1 MAENPIKYSD
11 LIIPDDSIEKL
22 VAQLEQLEQV
32 YTSLLQKVQAEA
44 KTTAQAQQKVTGATE
59 QGRQQIRGAASDAER
74 LAKAERDL
82 AFAQSETAKEIA
94 KLKEQIREQNNLNKV
109 AAKEALNV
117 KGSYNQLSAEYS
129 RLKIELNKLTAEER
143 KNTEAGRNMEKQAA
157 AIYEQMKKLQE
168 ATGKFQLNV
177 GNYSSAWGNLG
188 SMFGSLKSSMGGV
201 ASVASKLTLGIS
213 SWMAA
218 GVAAVGVM
226 KDNIATAREYEKSI
240 STLAAIL
247 GTTKD
252 QIKELTDQSQQLGSV
267 TVFTASEVAQ
277 LQTELAKL
285 GYSVQDILN
294 MSPAVLN
301 FAQATGASLADAASL
316 TGAALRMFEKDTT
329 HTEEFVDKMAAATT
343 KSALSFQSLNSSL
356 STVAP
361 VANAFGFEIEEVLAL
376 LGQLANAGFDASS
389 AATATR
395 NIILNLADA
404 NGDLAKSLGEPVT
417 NLETLVNGLETLRDR
432 GIDLGE
438 ALQLT
443 DKRSVAAFN
452 TFLAGTDAVRK
463 LHEELSDCNGT
474 AKKMADT
481 MTDNLDGALKS
492 LSSAWEGLNLH
503 INQSNGLLKTLV
515 DWLAS
520 AVRMFDTLTTSAGRA
535 SAMLKK
541 LNGGGDGSSS
551 KVDKQISYLSGSG
564 HKEAVAHNVV
574 AQYNKDIL
582 KLQKELDKLGGAA
595 TNLVPTIRAKKM
607 MYQAAID
614 ATVKMRDEY
623 ERRSKDVLTGN
634 SSSGGTA
641 GGGGGT
647 ISSGGGGS
655 SKGSGK
661 SSVRAAE
668 QAAKAAEKARQEREK
683 NERDAIRKSE
693 DVSVAL
699 IENKY
704 NREREAVMLSYERQK
719 EDLQRKL
726 DEDKNLTEKARTAL
740 TETIVN
746 LEKQKQQKLA
756 EIYEKESK
764 DLQAAEEKKRKDE
777 EKAKQEQIRLDEQA
791 SQKEKQLA
799 ELQID
804 NLETSEN
811 EKTRMRLEA
820 EKKRLQKL
828 LDTYKRDGKILTATE
843 KAIIDEQ
850 IAAIDKALEQN
861 KGNRDIYDILGLN
874 LSDEK
879 KEAISTSVQYAVDSL
894 NEFMDAY
901 VQAADKKAE
910 LATREVDRA
919 QDVLLAEIEAR
930 ANGYA
935 NNVQMAQ
942 KELDLAKKNEQKAL
956 QEQAKAQKQQMAIQA
971 LQQVSNMVTA
981 SSLIWSQ
988 LGFPWAI
995 PALAVMWGSFALSK
1009 IKAAQ
1014 MVGNTE
1020 EYGEGTVELLEGG
1033 SHQSGNDIDLG
1044 RKKDGT
1050 RRRAEGGEF
1059 FAVINK
1065 RSSRKYRTEI
1075 PSVINALNDGT
1086 FAEKYMGA
1094 YRADGLN
1101 VVVDGRTDI
1110 SGLSDDVRQIRQQG
1124 ESRVYAGNGYMVY
1137 EYKNVKRKV
1146 KVQ

>member
-44 KTTAQAQQKVTGATE
+44 KTTAQAQQKMTGATE

-143 KNTEAGRNMEKQAA
+143 KNTEAGRSMEKQAA

-201 ASVASKLTLGIS
+201 TSMVGKLTMGIG
-213 SWMAA
+213 SWAAA
-218 GVAAVGVM
+218 GLAAVGAV
-226 KDNIATAREYEKSI
+226 KSNVSTAMEYEKSL
-240 STLAAIL
+240 SGLAAIL
-247 GTTKD
+247 GTT
-252 QIKELTDQSQQLGSV
+252 TDQLGALKEQSLELGR
-267 TVFTASEVAQ
+267 TTTFTASEVSQ

-285 GYSVQDILN
+285 GYTEQDILN
-294 MSPAVLN
+294 MSPSVLN

-316 TGAALRMFEKDTT
+316 TGAALRMFEKDST
-329 HTEEFVDKMAAATT
+329 HTTEFVDKMAAATT
-343 KSALSFQSLNSSL
+343 KSALSFQTLNSSL

-361 VANAFGFEIEEVLAL
+361 VANAFGFQIEDVLAL

-404 NGDLAKSLGEPVT
+404 NGKLAKSLGEPVT
-417 NLETLVNGLETLRDR
+417 NLDTLVSGLVTLKDK

-438 ALQLT
+438 ALELT

-452 TFLAGTDAVRK
+452 TFLSGTDTVINLRNEIANADGACR
-463 LHEELSDCNGT
+463 T
-474 AKKMADT
+474 MADT
-481 MTDNLDGALKS
+481 MTDNLAGSMKS
-492 LSSAWEGLNLH
+492 LESAWEGFNLH
-503 INQSNGLLKTLV
+503 INQSNGLLRDMV
-515 DWLAS
+515 DWLTK
-520 AVRMFDTLTTSAGRA
+520 VVLWFDKA
-535 SAMLKK
+535 
-541 LNGGGDGSSS
+541 
-551 KVDKQISYLSGSG
+551 
-564 HKEAVAHNVV
+564 
-574 AQYNKDIL
+574 
-582 KLQKELDKLGGAA
+582 LQKLDRWYKESQWNPTDDMGDADNAEQKRQRELEEQRKANDAMA
-595 TNLVPTIRAKKM
+595 EE
-607 MYQAAID
+607 MY
-614 ATVKMRDEY
+614 RN
-623 ERRSKDVLTGN
+623 TGVYPAGYKPKGKT
-634 SSSGGTA
+634 SGG

-647 ISSGGGGS
+647 TKKT
-655 SKGSGK
+655 KGGK
-661 SSVRAAE
+661 SAANAAKREAERAAKEAQKAQE
-668 QAAKAAEKARQEREK
+668 QRDK
-683 NERDAIRKSE
+683 NEREAIRKQE
-693 DVSVAL
+693 DAVVAL
-699 IENKY
+699 MEDKY
-704 NREREAVMLSYERQK
+704 DRERATTILQYERQK

-726 DEDKNLTEKARTAL
+726 DEDKNLTEKARQAITD
-740 TETIVN
+740 TIVN
-746 LEKQKQQKLA
+746 LEKQKQVKLA
-756 EIYEKESK
+756 DIWDKQVKEE
-764 DLQAAEEKKRKDE
+764 QAAEDKRKKDA

-901 VQAADKKAE
+901 VQAADRKAE
-910 LATREVDRA
+910 IATREVDRA
-919 QDVLLAEIEAR
+919 QEVLLAEIEAR

-995 PALAVMWGSFALSK
+995 PALAVMWGSFAVSK
-1009 IKAAQ
+1009 IKAQQ

-1065 RSSRKYRTEI
+1065 RSSRKYRNEI

>member
-44 KTTAQAQQKVTGATE
+44 KTTAQAQQKMTGATE

-143 KNTEAGRNMEKQAA
+143 KNTEAGRSMEKQAA

-201 ASVASKLTLGIS
+201 TSMVGKLTMGIG
-213 SWMAA
+213 SWAAA
-218 GVAAVGVM
+218 GLAAVGAV
-226 KDNIATAREYEKSI
+226 KSNVSTAMEYEKSL
-240 STLAAIL
+240 SGLAAIL
-247 GTTKD
+247 GTT
-252 QIKELTDQSQQLGSV
+252 TDQLGALKEQSLELGR
-267 TVFTASEVAQ
+267 TTTFTASEVSQ

-285 GYSVQDILN
+285 GYTEQDILN
-294 MSPAVLN
+294 MSPSVLN

-316 TGAALRMFEKDTT
+316 TGAALRMFEKDST
-329 HTEEFVDKMAAATT
+329 HTTEFVDKMAAATT
-343 KSALSFQSLNSSL
+343 KSALSFQTLNSSL

-361 VANAFGFEIEEVLAL
+361 VANAFGFQIEDVLAL

-404 NGDLAKSLGEPVT
+404 NGKLAKSLGEPVT
-417 NLETLVNGLETLRDR
+417 NLDTLVSGLVTLKDK

-438 ALQLT
+438 ALELT

-452 TFLAGTDAVRK
+452 TFLSGTDTVINLRNEIANADGACR
-463 LHEELSDCNGT
+463 T
-474 AKKMADT
+474 MADT
-481 MTDNLDGALKS
+481 MTDNLAGSMKS
-492 LSSAWEGLNLH
+492 LESAWEGFNLH
-503 INQSNGLLKTLV
+503 INQSNGLLRDMV
-515 DWLAS
+515 DWLTK
-520 AVRMFDTLTTSAGRA
+520 VVLWFDKA
-535 SAMLKK
+535 
-541 LNGGGDGSSS
+541 
-551 KVDKQISYLSGSG
+551 
-564 HKEAVAHNVV
+564 
-574 AQYNKDIL
+574 
-582 KLQKELDKLGGAA
+582 LQKLDRWYKESQWNPTDDMGDADKAEQKRQRELEEQRKANDAMA
-595 TNLVPTIRAKKM
+595 EE
-607 MYQAAID
+607 MY
-614 ATVKMRDEY
+614 RN
-623 ERRSKDVLTGN
+623 TGVYPAGYKPKGKT
-634 SSSGGTA
+634 SGG

-647 ISSGGGGS
+647 TKKT
-655 SKGSGK
+655 KGGK
-661 SSVRAAE
+661 SAANAAKREAERAAKEAQKAQE
-668 QAAKAAEKARQEREK
+668 QRDK
-683 NERDAIRKSE
+683 NEREAIRKQQ
-693 DVSVAL
+693 DAMVAL
-699 IENKY
+699 MEDKY
-704 NREREAVMLSYERQK
+704 DRERATTILQYERQK

-726 DEDKNLTEKARTAL
+726 DEDKNLTEKARQAL
-740 TETIVN
+740 TDTIVN
-746 LEKQKQQKLA
+746 LEKQKQVKLA
-756 EIYEKESK
+756 DIWDKQVKEEK
-764 DLQAAEEKKRKDE
+764 AAEDKKKKDK
-777 EKAKQEQIRLDEQA
+777 EKAKQEQIRIDEQA

-850 IAAIDKALEQN
+850 IAAIDKALERN

-901 VQAADKKAE
+901 VQAADRKAE
-910 LATREVDRA
+910 IATREVDRA
-919 QDVLLAEIEAR
+919 QEVLLAEIEAR

-1009 IKAAQ
+1009 IKAQQ

-1065 RSSRKYRTEI
+1065 RSSRKYRNEI

>member
-44 KTTAQAQQKVTGATE
+44 KATAQAQQKVTGATE

-82 AFAQSETAKEIA
+82 AYAQSETAKKIA
-94 KLKEQIREQNNLNKV
+94 QLKEQIREQNNLNKA

-143 KNTEAGRNMEKQAA
+143 KNTEAGRQMERQAA

-168 ATGKFQLNV
+168 ATGKNQLNV
-177 GNYSSAWGNLG
+177 GNYTSAWGNLG

-201 ASVASKLTLGIS
+201 TSMVGKLTMGIG
-213 SWMAA
+213 SWAAA
-218 GVAAVGVM
+218 GLAAVGAIKSNVS
-226 KDNIATAREYEKSI
+226 TAMEYEKSL
-240 STLAAIL
+240 SNLAAIL
-247 GTTKD
+247 GTT
-252 QIKELTDQSQQLGSV
+252 TDQLGALKEQSLELGR
-267 TVFTASEVAQ
+267 TTTFTASEVSQ

-285 GYSVQDILN
+285 GYTEQDILN
-294 MSPAVLN
+294 MSPSVLN

-316 TGAALRMFEKDTT
+316 TGAALRMFEKDST
-329 HTEEFVDKMAAATT
+329 HTTEFVDKMAAATT
-343 KSALSFQSLNSSL
+343 KSALSFQTLNSSL

-361 VANAFGFEIEEVLAL
+361 VANAFGFQIEDVLAL

-404 NGDLAKSLGEPVT
+404 NGKLAKSLGEPVT
-417 NLETLVNGLETLRDR
+417 NLDTLVSGLVTLKDK

-438 ALQLT
+438 ALELT

-452 TFLAGTDAVRK
+452 TFLSGTDTVINLRNEIANADGACR
-463 LHEELSDCNGT
+463 T
-474 AKKMADT
+474 MADT
-481 MTDNLDGALKS
+481 MTDNLAGSMKS
-492 LSSAWEGLNLH
+492 LESAWEGFNLH
-503 INQSNGLLKTLV
+503 INQSNGLLRDMV
-515 DWLAS
+515 DWL
-520 AVRMFDTLTTSAGRA
+520 TSVV
-535 SAMLKK
+535 LW
-541 LNGGGDGSSS
+541 L
-551 KVDKQISYLSGSG
+551 DK
-564 HKEAVAHNVV
+564 A
-574 AQYNKDIL
+574 
-582 KLQKELDKLGGAA
+582 LQKLDKWYKASEW
-595 TNLVPTIRAKKM
+595 NPTDDMGDADAEEQKRKREQDEQRRANEAM
-607 MYQAAID
+607 AEEMY
-614 ATVKMRDEY
+614 RN
-623 ERRSKDVLTGN
+623 TGVYPAGYKPKGKT
-634 SSSGGTA
+634 SGG

-647 ISSGGGGS
+647 TKKT
-655 SKGSGK
+655 KGGK
-661 SSVRAAE
+661 SSANTAKREAEIAAREAQKAQE
-668 QAAKAAEKARQEREK
+668 QRDK
-683 NERDAIRKSE
+683 NEREAIRKQE
-693 DVSVAL
+693 DAMVAL
-699 IENKY
+699 MEDKY
-704 NREREAVMLSYERQK
+704 DRERATTILQYERQK

-726 DEDKNLTEKARTAL
+726 DEDKNLTEKARQAITD
-740 TETIVN
+740 TIVN
-746 LEKQKQQKLA
+746 LEKQKQVKLA
-756 EIYEKESK
+756 DIWDKQVKEE
-764 DLQAAEEKKRKDE
+764 QAAEDKKKKDK
-777 EKAKQEQIRLDEQA
+777 EKAKQEQIRIDEQA

-820 EKKRLQKL
+820 EKKRLKKL
-828 LDTYKRDGKILTATE
+828 LETYKRNGKILTATE

-861 KGNRDIYDILGLN
+861 KGNRDIYDLLGLN

-901 VQAADKKAE
+901 VKAADKKAE
-910 LATREVDRA
+910 IATREVDRA
-919 QDVLLAEIEAR
+919 QQVLLAEIEAR

-1009 IKAAQ
+1009 IKAQQ

-1065 RSSRKYRTEI
+1065 RSSRKYRSEI

>member
-1 MAENPIKYSD
+1 MNPHY
-11 LIIPDDSIEKL
+11 P
-22 VAQLEQLEQV
+22 
-32 YTSLLQKVQAEA
+32 
-44 KTTAQAQQKVTGATE
+44 
-59 QGRQQIRGAASDAER
+59 
-74 LAKAERDL
+74 KA
-82 AFAQSETAKEIA
+82 
-94 KLKEQIREQNNLNKV
+94 V
-109 AAKEALNV
+109 
-117 KGSYNQLSAEYS
+117 
-129 RLKIELNKLTAEER
+129 
-143 KNTEAGRNMEKQAA
+143 
-157 AIYEQMKKLQE
+157 
-168 ATGKFQLNV
+168 
-177 GNYSSAWGNLG
+177 WG
-188 SMFGSLKSSMGGV
+188 F
-201 ASVASKLTLGIS
+201 
-213 SWMAA
+213 
-218 GVAAVGVM
+218 
-226 KDNIATAREYEKSI
+226 
-240 STLAAIL
+240 
-247 GTTKD
+247 
-252 QIKELTDQSQQLGSV
+252 
-267 TVFTASEVAQ
+267 
-277 LQTELAKL
+277 
-285 GYSVQDILN
+285 
-294 MSPAVLN
+294 
-301 FAQATGASLADAASL
+301 
-316 TGAALRMFEKDTT
+316 
-329 HTEEFVDKMAAATT
+329 
-343 KSALSFQSLNSSL
+343 
-356 STVAP
+356 
-361 VANAFGFEIEEVLAL
+361 
-376 LGQLANAGFDASS
+376 
-389 AATATR
+389 
-395 NIILNLADA
+395 
-404 NGDLAKSLGEPVT
+404 
-417 NLETLVNGLETLRDR
+417 
-432 GIDLGE
+432 
-438 ALQLT
+438 
-443 DKRSVAAFN
+443 
-452 TFLAGTDAVRK
+452 
-463 LHEELSDCNGT
+463 NGT
-474 AKKMADT
+474 
-481 MTDNLDGALKS
+481 
-492 LSSAWEGLNLH
+492 
-503 INQSNGLLKTLV
+503 
-515 DWLAS
+515 
-520 AVRMFDTLTTSAGRA
+520 
-535 SAMLKK
+535 
-541 LNGGGDGSSS
+541 
-551 KVDKQISYLSGSG
+551 
-564 HKEAVAHNVV
+564 
-574 AQYNKDIL
+574 
-582 KLQKELDKLGGAA
+582 
-595 TNLVPTIRAKKM
+595 
-607 MYQAAID
+607 
-614 ATVKMRDEY
+614 
-623 ERRSKDVLTGN
+623 
-634 SSSGGTA
+634 
-641 GGGGGT
+641 
-647 ISSGGGGS
+647 
-655 SKGSGK
+655 
-661 SSVRAAE
+661 
-668 QAAKAAEKARQEREK
+668 
-683 NERDAIRKSE
+683 DAIRKSE

-699 IENKY
+699 TENKY

-919 QDVLLAEIEAR
+919 QEVLLAEIEAR

-1009 IKAAQ
+1009 IKAQQ

-1065 RSSRKYRTEI
+1065 RSSRKYRSEI

>member
-82 AFAQSETAKEIA
+82 AYAQSETAKKIA
-94 KLKEQIREQNNLNKV
+94 QLKEQIREQNNLNKA

-129 RLKIELNKLTAEER
+129 RLKIEINKLTAEER
-143 KNTEAGRNMEKQAA
+143 KNTEAGRQMERQAA

-168 ATGKFQLNV
+168 ATGKNQLNV
-177 GNYSSAWGNLG
+177 GNYTSAWGNLG

-201 ASVASKLTLGIS
+201 TSMVGKLTMGIG
-213 SWMAA
+213 SWAAA
-218 GVAAVGVM
+218 GLAAVGAIKSNVS
-226 KDNIATAREYEKSI
+226 TAMEYEKSL
-240 STLAAIL
+240 SNLAAIL
-247 GTTKD
+247 GTT
-252 QIKELTDQSQQLGSV
+252 TDQLGALKEQSLELGR
-267 TVFTASEVAQ
+267 TTTFTASEVSQ

-285 GYSVQDILN
+285 GYTEQDILN
-294 MSPAVLN
+294 MSPSVLN

-316 TGAALRMFEKDTT
+316 TGAALRMFEKDST
-329 HTEEFVDKMAAATT
+329 HTTEFVDKMAAATT
-343 KSALSFQSLNSSL
+343 KSALSFQTLNSSL

-361 VANAFGFEIEEVLAL
+361 VANAFGFQIEDVLAL

-404 NGDLAKSLGEPVT
+404 NGKLAKSLGEPVT
-417 NLETLVNGLETLRDR
+417 NLDTLVSGLVTLKDK

-438 ALQLT
+438 ALELT

-452 TFLAGTDAVRK
+452 TFLSGTDTVINLRD
-463 LHEELSDCNGT
+463 EI
-474 AKKMADT
+474 AKADGACKTMAET
-481 MTDNLDGALKS
+481 MTDNLAGSMKS
-492 LSSAWEGLNLH
+492 LESAWEGFNLH
-503 INQSNGLLKTLV
+503 INQSNGLLRDMV
-515 DWLAS
+515 DWL
-520 AVRMFDTLTTSAGRA
+520 TSVV
-535 SAMLKK
+535 LW
-541 LNGGGDGSSS
+541 L
-551 KVDKQISYLSGSG
+551 DK
-564 HKEAVAHNVV
+564 A
-574 AQYNKDIL
+574 
-582 KLQKELDKLGGAA
+582 LQKLDRWYKASEW
-595 TNLVPTIRAKKM
+595 NPTDDMGDADAEEQKRKREQDEQRRANDAM
-607 MYQAAID
+607 AEEMY
-614 ATVKMRDEY
+614 RN
-623 ERRSKDVLTGN
+623 TGVYPAGYKPKGKT
-634 SSSGGTA
+634 SGG

-647 ISSGGGGS
+647 TKKT
-655 SKGSGK
+655 KGGK
-661 SSVRAAE
+661 STANTAKREAERAAREAQKAQE
-668 QAAKAAEKARQEREK
+668 QRDK
-683 NERDAIRKSE
+683 NEREAIRKQE
-693 DVSVAL
+693 DAVVAL
-699 IENKY
+699 MEDKY
-704 NREREAVMLSYERQK
+704 DRERATTILQYERQK

-726 DEDKNLTEKARTAL
+726 DEDKNLTEKARTAIAD
-740 TETIVN
+740 TIVN
-746 LEKQKQQKLA
+746 LEKQKQVKLA
-756 EIYEKESK
+756 DIWDKQVKEE
-764 DLQAAEEKKRKDE
+764 QAAEDKKKKDK
-777 EKAKQEQIRLDEQA
+777 EKAKQEQIRIDEQA

-820 EKKRLQKL
+820 EKKRLKKL
-828 LDTYKRDGKILTATE
+828 LETYKRNGKILTATE

-861 KGNRDIYDILGLN
+861 KGNRDIYDLLGLN

-1009 IKAAQ
+1009 IKAQQ

-1065 RSSRKYRTEI
+1065 RSSRKYRNEI

>member
-44 KTTAQAQQKVTGATE
+44 KTTAQAQQKMTGATE

-94 KLKEQIREQNNLNKV
+94 KLKEQIREQNNLNK
-109 AAKEALNV
+109 AAAREALNV

-129 RLKIELNKLTAEER
+129 RLKIELNKMTDAQR
-143 KNTEAGRNMEKQAA
+143 KNTEAGRQMERQAA
-157 AIYEQMKKLQE
+157 AIYEEMKKLQE

-177 GNYSSAWGNLG
+177 GNYTSSWGNLG

-201 ASVASKLTLGIS
+201 TSMASKLTLGIG

-218 GVAAVGVM
+218 GVAAVGVL
-226 KDNIATAREYEKSI
+226 KDNISTAREYEKSI
-240 STLAAIL
+240 SVLAAIL

-252 QIKELTDQSQQLGSV
+252 QIKELTEQAQQLGST

-285 GYSVQDILN
+285 GYTTQDILN
-294 MSPAVLN
+294 MSPSVLN

-361 VANAFGFEIEEVLAL
+361 VANAFGFQIEEVLAL
-376 LGQLANAGFDASS
+376 LGQLANAGFDAST

-404 NGDLAKSLGEPVT
+404 NGALAQSLGEPVT
-417 NLETLVNGLETLRDR
+417 NLDTLISGLNHLKEQ
-432 GIDLGE
+432 GIDLGD
-438 ALQLT
+438 ALELT
-443 DKRSVAAFN
+443 DKRSVSAFN
-452 TFLAGTDAVRK
+452 TFLAGTDTVIDLRN
-463 LHEELSDCNGT
+463 ELANCNGA
-474 AKKMADT
+474 AKQMAAT
-481 MTDNLDGALKS
+481 MSDNLEGSMKS
-492 LSSAWEGLNLH
+492 LSSAWEGFNLH
-503 INQSNGLLKTLV
+503 INTSNGLLRDMV
-515 DWLAS
+515 DWLTS
-520 AVRMFDTLTTSAGRA
+520 VVRWLDKAYQKLESWYKKSHLYLSQLSPEEMLFEMMGVEGEPDTGGSTSTTSSTTSTTTTTTSGGRTGG
-535 SAMLKK
+535 SL
-541 LNGGGDGSSS
+541 GGGKS
-551 KVDKQISYLSGSG
+551 KS
-564 HKEAVAHNVV
+564 
-574 AQYNKDIL
+574 
-582 KLQKELDKLGGAA
+582 
-595 TNLVPTIRAKKM
+595 
-607 MYQAAID
+607 
-614 ATVKMRDEY
+614 
-623 ERRSKDVLTGN
+623 RRT
-634 SSSGGTA
+634 T
-641 GGGGGT
+641 
-647 ISSGGGGS
+647 
-655 SKGSGK
+655 K
-661 SSVRAAE
+661 SSANTAKREAERAAREAQKAQE
-668 QAAKAAEKARQEREK
+668 QRDK
-683 NERDAIRKSE
+683 NEREAIRKQE
-693 DVSVAL
+693 DAVVAL
-699 IENKY
+699 MEDKY
-704 NREREAVMLSYERQK
+704 DRERATTILQYERQK

-726 DEDKNLTEKARTAL
+726 DEDKNLTEKARQAITD
-740 TETIVN
+740 TIVN
-746 LEKQKQQKLA
+746 LEKQKQVKLA
-756 EIYEKESK
+756 DIWDKQVKEE
-764 DLQAAEEKKRKDE
+764 QAAEDKRKKDA

-850 IAAIDKALEQN
+850 IAAIDKALERN

-1009 IKAAQ
+1009 IKAQQ

-1065 RSSRKYRTEI
+1065 RSSRKYRSEI

>member
-44 KTTAQAQQKVTGATE
+44 KTTAQAQQKMTGATE

-143 KNTEAGRNMEKQAA
+143 KNTEAGRSMEKQAA

-201 ASVASKLTLGIS
+201 TSMVGKLTMGIG
-213 SWMAA
+213 SWAAA
-218 GVAAVGVM
+218 GLAAVGAV
-226 KDNIATAREYEKSI
+226 KSNVSTAMEYEKSL
-240 STLAAIL
+240 SGLAAIL
-247 GTTKD
+247 GTT
-252 QIKELTDQSQQLGSV
+252 TDQLGALKEQSLELGR
-267 TVFTASEVAQ
+267 TTTFTASEVSQ

-285 GYSVQDILN
+285 GYTEQDILN
-294 MSPAVLN
+294 MSPSVLN

-316 TGAALRMFEKDTT
+316 TGAALRMFEKDST
-329 HTEEFVDKMAAATT
+329 HTTEFVDKMAAATT
-343 KSALSFQSLNSSL
+343 KSALSFQTLNSSL

-361 VANAFGFEIEEVLAL
+361 VANAFGFQIEDVLAL

-404 NGDLAKSLGEPVT
+404 NGKLAKSLGEPVT
-417 NLETLVNGLETLRDR
+417 NLDTLVSGLVTLKDK

-438 ALQLT
+438 ALELT

-452 TFLAGTDAVRK
+452 TFLSGTDTVINLRNEIANADGACR
-463 LHEELSDCNGT
+463 T
-474 AKKMADT
+474 MADT
-481 MTDNLDGALKS
+481 MTDNLAGSMKS
-492 LSSAWEGLNLH
+492 LESAWEGFNLH
-503 INQSNGLLKTLV
+503 INQSNGLLRDMV
-515 DWLAS
+515 DWLTK
-520 AVRMFDTLTTSAGRA
+520 VVLWFDKA
-535 SAMLKK
+535 
-541 LNGGGDGSSS
+541 
-551 KVDKQISYLSGSG
+551 
-564 HKEAVAHNVV
+564 
-574 AQYNKDIL
+574 
-582 KLQKELDKLGGAA
+582 LQKLDRWYKESQWNPTDDMGDADKAEQKRQRELEEQRKANDAMA
-595 TNLVPTIRAKKM
+595 EE
-607 MYQAAID
+607 MY
-614 ATVKMRDEY
+614 RN
-623 ERRSKDVLTGN
+623 TGVYPAGYKPKGKT
-634 SSSGGTA
+634 SGG

-647 ISSGGGGS
+647 TKKT
-655 SKGSGK
+655 KGGK
-661 SSVRAAE
+661 SAANAAKREAERAAKEAQKAQE
-668 QAAKAAEKARQEREK
+668 QRDK
-683 NERDAIRKSE
+683 NEREAIRKQE
-693 DVSVAL
+693 DAMVAL
-699 IENKY
+699 MEDKY
-704 NREREAVMLSYERQK
+704 DRERATTILQYERQK

-726 DEDKNLTEKARTAL
+726 DEDKNLTEKARQAITD
-740 TETIVN
+740 TIVN
-746 LEKQKQQKLA
+746 LEKQKQVKLA
-756 EIYEKESK
+756 DIWDKQVKEE
-764 DLQAAEEKKRKDE
+764 QAAEDKRKKDA
-777 EKAKQEQIRLDEQA
+777 EKAKQERIRLDEQA

-828 LDTYKRDGKILTATE
+828 LETYKRDGKILTATE

-901 VQAADKKAE
+901 VQAAERKAE
-910 LATREVDRA
+910 IATREVDRA
-919 QDVLLAEIEAR
+919 QEVLLAEIEAR

-995 PALAVMWGSFALSK
+995 PALAVMWGSFAVSK
-1009 IKAAQ
+1009 IKAQQ

-1065 RSSRKYRTEI
+1065 RSSRKYRSEI